1 MITIDN
7 LKFSYGAKQAL
18 KGVSLRVGKGEV
30 FGFLGPNGSGKTTL
44 FRILATLMVPQ
55 SGTVTVDG
63 LDLERDYRKIR
74 SRFGVVFQ
82 SPSVD
87 DKLTVFENIRHQGH
101 LYGLWGKT
109 LKIRAAEM
117 AEKLGLE
124 NRLGE
129 RVDSLSG
136 GLKRRVELAKGLLHR
151 PGLLLLDEPST
162 GLDPGAR
169 LDLWKYLKEINQHEA
184 ITILVTTH
192 WMEEAERCSRLAVMS
207 HGEILRE
214 GTPEDLKKE
223 VRGDVL
229 VIQTDAPEDLAGR
242 IRQQFHYEGRV
253 MEGAVHVE
261 HGNAAS
267 FLTDLVRTFPELI
280 RSITLRKPTLEDV
293 FVRHTGHRFWQEE
306 KAAGAGIKT
315 AEKSAAGRH

>member
-1 MITIDN
+1 MRLRKFRQTGCAMITIDN

-74 SRFGVVFQ
+74 SRFGVVFK

-87 DKLTVFENIRHQGH
+87 DRLSVFENLRHQGH
-101 LYGLWGKT
+101 LYGRWGKT

-151 PGLLLLDEPST
+151 
-162 GLDPGAR
+162 
-169 LDLWKYLKEINQHEA
+169 
-184 ITILVTTH
+184 
-192 WMEEAERCSRLAVMS
+192 
-207 HGEILRE
+207 
-214 GTPEDLKKE
+214 
-223 VRGDVL
+223 
-229 VIQTDAPEDLAGR
+229 
-242 IRQQFHYEGRV
+242 
-253 MEGAVHVE
+253 
-261 HGNAAS
+261 
-267 FLTDLVRTFPELI
+267 
-280 RSITLRKPTLEDV
+280 
-293 FVRHTGHRFWQEE
+293 
-306 KAAGAGIKT
+306 
-315 AEKSAAGRH
+315 